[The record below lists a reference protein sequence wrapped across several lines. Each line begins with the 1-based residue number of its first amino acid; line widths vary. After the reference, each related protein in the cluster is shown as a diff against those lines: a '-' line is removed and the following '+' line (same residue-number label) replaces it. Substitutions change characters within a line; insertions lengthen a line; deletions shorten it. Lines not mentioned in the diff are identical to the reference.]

1 MPEGPSII
9 ILKEAVQ
16 PFLKKKIIAVSGNT
30 RIEKERMLN
39 KKVVAFRSWGKQFF
53 ICFDGFSL
61 RIHFLLF
68 GSYLVNEEKEAKP
81 RLRLDFKNGFINL
94 YSCSVKFIEENLDDI
109 YDEEVDVMS
118 EKWNPAKAESYLRAH
133 PEMLV
138 TDALLDQHVFSGSGN
153 IIKNEVLFRTRIHPK
168 NKISDLPAKKL
179 AEMIAE
185 TRNYAFDFLKW
196 KKQFVLR
203 KHWLAHTKQTCVN
216 CGGGITKEYLGKTKR
231 RTFYC
236 NNCQVSYSLDKV

>member
-16 PFLKKKIIAVSGNT
+16 PFLKKKITAVSGNT
-30 RIEKERMLN
+30 KIEKERMLN

-94 YSCSVKFIEENLDDI
+94 YSCSIKFIEENLDDI

-118 EKWNPAKAESYLRAH
+118 EKWNPDKAKSYLLAH

-138 TDALLDQHVFSGSGN
+138 TDALLDQNVFSGSGN
-153 IIKNEVLFRTRIHPK
+153 IIKNEVLFRTSIHPK
-168 NKISDLPAKKL
+168 NKIGDLPAKKL

-216 CGGGITKEYLGKTKR
+216 CGGPITKEYLGKTKR

-236 NNCQVSYSLDKV
+236 NNCQVNYSLDKV